1 MIYLPKAFERYISSL
16 RLYVQMSVLR
26 GGNNI
31 KRLSQLKKISLA
43 EAFYLKEERSAMDI
57 IKLSN
62 SVLGAAIIIMLQ
74 RGIKISVILAGKGV
88 YLVNRR
94 LYTALL
100 TELAGSFEAG
110 ENKIF
115 IGIKS
120 SRLTI
125 KADGCRRSGLLCR
138 LIKILGGVYFTQN
151 SGRKLII
158 SIPLK
163 KPRLEPETVENEW
176 CYILDRF
183 SPVNIWL
190 LQVTGDDFH

>member
-26 GGNNI
+26 GGSNV
-31 KRLSQLKKISLA
+31 KRLSQLKKIGLA
-43 EAFYLKEERSAMDI
+43 EAFYLKEERSALDI

-62 SVLGAAIIIMLQ
+62 SVLGAAMIILLQ
-74 RGIKISVILAGKGV
+74 RGIKISVILSGNGV
-88 YLVNRR
+88 YLLNRR

-100 TELAGSFEAG
+100 TELAGGFEAG

-115 IGIKS
+115 IGIKN

-138 LIKILGGVYFTQN
+138 LIRLLGGIYFSEN
-151 SGRKLII
+151 AGKKLII

-163 KPRLEPETVENEW
+163 KTQMEPEAVENEW
-176 CYILDRF
+176 CYIIDRF

-190 LQVTGDDFH
+190 LQVTGEDFH